1 MNKVFHIKDVNSL
14 NKFFVLDRRE
24 QFRKNPPPGLDRKRC
39 AFIEGDFAMIMS
51 FIHGFELLIN
61 YGLKS
66 FYVFLKS
73 FIDGENNTGQQT
85 RIKSELLN
93 NAELNAL
100 YTNMKNAYELN
111 DTSKIPK
118 NCLKHPKLAKLEEII
133 LQHFQSHASGM
144 ETRFR
149 PSCLLI

>member
-1 MNKVFHIKDVNSL
+1 MKRLERNKVFHVKDVNSL

-24 QFRKNPPPGLDRKRC
+24 QFRKNPPQGLDRKQC

-73 FIDGENNTGQQT
+73 FIDGENNTAQQS
-85 RIKSELLN
+85 RIKSELLKN
-93 NAELNAL
+93 QELVEL
-100 YTNMKNAYELN
+100 YASMKNAYELN
-111 DTSKIPK
+111 DTSKISSD
-118 NCLKHPKLAKLEEII
+118 CLKHPKLAKLEEII
-133 LQHFQSHASGM
+133 LQHFQKHESGN
-144 ETRFR
+144 
-149 PSCLLI
+149 